1 MKVKQELLKLL
12 SPQTSSDEDRLKI
25 ANNDPLAPPLEPADA
40 LTALFV
46 LGYDKVASVAEAA
59 KKSIEAYPAHSVI
72 EALNKRLDPLVIKKA
87 VTLHRDNEAV
97 LIMAALNPGADDDTL
112 RVIAETGPEELL
124 EMFIEEKEMLRKK
137 PFLAGAVKKNPLAGD
152 ALKKRVDSAVSSPE
166 AEAPAGEEVKKD
178 EPALTSPGAHRDEQN
193 IYKLVQ
199 SLSMAQKVKYALCG
213 NKSARE
219 LLIKDRNKM
228 VAYAVLKN
236 PGITDDEV
244 LRVVMTKG
252 TPDDVLRHIARNKEW
267 IKSYNI
273 RLGVVTNPKTP
284 LTISIKMLDF
294 LYEKDLAKLAKSKN
308 VPSVLASSARKKIE
322 SKAKK

>member
-12 SPQTSSDEDRLKI
+12 SPQTSSDEDRLRI
-25 ANNDPLAPPLEPADA
+25 ANNDPLAPPLEPAAA

-72 EALNKRLDPLVIKKA
+72 EALNKRLDPLVIRKA
-87 VTLHRDNEAV
+87 VALHRDNEAV

-124 EMFIEEKEMLRKK
+124 EMFVEEKDMLRKK

-152 ALKKRVDSAVSSPE
+152 VLKKRVDSVVSSRE

-178 EPALTSPGAHRDEQN
+178 EPALTSPGAHHDEQN
-193 IYKLVQ
+193 MYKLVQ

-252 TPDDVLRHIARNKEW
+252 TTDDVLRHIARNKEW

-273 RLGVVTNPKTP
+273 RLGVATNPKTP

-322 SKAKK
+322 SKVKK

>member
-12 SPQTSSDEDRLKI
+12 SPQTSSDEERLRI
-25 ANNDPLAPPLEPADA
+25 ANNGPLAPPLEPADA

-59 KKSIEAYPAHSVI
+59 KRSFGAYPAHGVI
-72 EALNKRLDPLVIKKA
+72 EALNKRLDPLVIRKA
-87 VTLHRDNEAV
+87 VALHMDNEAV

-112 RVIAETGPEELL
+112 RALAETGPEGLL
-124 EMFIEEKEMLRKK
+124 EMFVEEREMLRKK
-137 PFLAGAVKKNPLAGD
+137 PFLAGAVKGNPLAGD
-152 ALKKRVDSAVSSPE
+152 ALKKRVDSVVSSPKQ
-166 AEAPAGEEVKKD
+166 EAPAVEEAKKD
-178 EPALTSPGAHRDEQN
+178 EPALTAPGAHQDEQN

-199 SLSMAQKVKYALCG
+199 SLSMAQKLKYALCG
-213 NKSARE
+213 NKAARE

-228 VAYAVLKN
+228 VSYAVLKN

-244 LRVVMTKG
+244 LRVVMTRG

-267 IKSYNI
+267 MKSYNI

-284 LTISIKMLDF
+284 LTISLKMLDF

-322 SKAKK
+322 SKAKR

>member
-12 SPQTSSDEDRLKI
+12 SPQTSSDEERLRI
-25 ANNDPLAPPLEPADA
+25 ANNDPLPPPLDPSDA

-59 KKSIEAYPAHSVI
+59 KKSLEAYPAHSVI
-72 EALNKRLDPLVIKKA
+72 EALNKRLDPLVIRKA
-87 VTLHRDNEAV
+87 VALHRDNEAV
-97 LIMAALNPGADDDTL
+97 LIMAALNPGVDDDTL
-112 RVIAETGPEELL
+112 RVLAETGPEDLL
-124 EMFIEEKEMLRKK
+124 EMFAEEKELLREK
-137 PFLAGAVKKNPLAGD
+137 PFLAGAVKKNPLASD
-152 ALKKRVDSAVSSPE
+152 SLKKRVDAIISST
-166 AEAPAGEEVKKD
+166 EAPAGEGEKK
-178 EPALTSPGAHRDEQN
+178 EEQALTAPGAHRDEQN
-193 IYKLVQ
+193 MYKLIQ
-199 SLSMAQKVKYALCG
+199 TLSMAQKVKYALCG

-228 VAYAVLKN
+228 VSYAVLKN

-252 TPDDVLRHIARNKEW
+252 TTDDVLRHVARNKEW
-267 IKSYNI
+267 MKSYSI
-273 RLGVVTNPKTP
+273 RLGVATNPKTP

-308 VPSVLASSARKKIE
+308 IPSVLASSARKKIE